1 MGNGNGHVRIVGA
14 LAIALCVASA
24 GARVRAQRAGGGG
37 AQPAPSPRAAA
48 PIDLTGYWVSLI
60 TDDWRWRAVT
70 PPKGDVLYMP
80 VTDAARK
87 AAQEWDPAKDEAA
100 GQACKGYGA
109 GGIMRLPERLH
120 VTWQDDTT
128 LKMDIDTGT
137 QTRTFHFGSA
147 QPPSEASWQGF
158 SLATWELPGT
168 AGGGGAGFGR
178 RGGGPSTGPRP
189 GASMRVVTTK
199 MRPGY
204 WQKNG
209 IPYSANATMT
219 EWFTT
224 LTEPDGNSY
233 LLVTKLLEDP
243 QYIQGVYYRTVQFKK
258 QKDGTGWN
266 PTPCSA
272 R

>member
-1 MGNGNGHVRIVGA
+1 MSRPSRIADWRTAAAAA
-14 LAIALCVASA
+14 LALALYTGLVAA
-24 GARVRAQRAGGGG
+24 DAQQAAAPP
-37 AQPAPSPRAAA
+37 AQAPSPRDAA

-60 TDDWRWRAVT
+60 TDDWRWRMMT

-80 VTDAARK
+80 VTEAARR
-87 AAQEWDPAKDEAA
+87 AAEQWDPARDEAA
-100 GQACKGYGA
+100 GEACKGYGA
-109 GGIMRLPERLH
+109 GGIMRLPGRLH
-120 VTWQDDTT
+120 ITWESERV
-128 LKMDIDTGT
+128 LKIEIDTGT
-137 QTRTFHFGSA
+137 QTRLLRFGTVA
-147 QPPSEASWQGF
+147 PPEGPPTWQGF
-158 SLATWELPGT
+158 SLAAWELPGT
-168 AGGGGAGFGR
+168 AGGRA
-178 RGGGPSTGPRP
+178 RGGRATAGPRP
-189 GASMRVVTTK
+189 GSSLKVVTTR

-224 LTEPDGNSY
+224 IGEADGNSY

-243 QYIQGVYYRTVQFKK
+243 EFIQGAYYRTVQFKK
-258 QKDGTGWN
+258 QRDASGWS